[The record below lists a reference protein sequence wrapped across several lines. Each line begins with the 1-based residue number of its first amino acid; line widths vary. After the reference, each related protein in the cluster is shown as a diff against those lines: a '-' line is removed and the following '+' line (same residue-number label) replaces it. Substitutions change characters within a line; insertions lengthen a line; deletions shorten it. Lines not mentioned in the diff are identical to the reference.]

1 MNNNDNNY
9 QYDVIVI
16 GSGAAGLTLALTLA
30 PKARVALIAKKALTN
45 TATLRAQGGIAAVLN
60 HDDSPELH
68 AQDTIDAG
76 VSLCDE
82 EIVRFAVKQGP
93 SSIQWLIDQ
102 GVAFTRDSPNNSR
115 YHLTR
120 EGGHSRRRVIHSAD
134 ATGRELETTLA
145 QLARVDPN
153 IDIFEDHI
161 AIDLITGNKLGI
173 KANRCL
179 GVYVL
184 NTKNNQVLTFSAK
197 STALATGGAGKVYLY
212 TSNPD
217 IATGDGI
224 AMAWRAGCRIANMEF
239 IQFHPTCLFHPDAK
253 SFLITEAI
261 RGEGGKLLLPDRTPF
276 MQKFDSRGELAPR
289 DIVARAIDH
298 EMKRLGSDFV
308 YLDISH
314 KPTDFILQ
322 HFPTVHARCLKFGFD
337 ITSEPIP
344 VVPAAHYICGGIMTD
359 SSGRTD
365 IKGLYALG
373 ETAFTGMHGANRMAS
388 NSLLE
393 CIVFARTTSEEILAT
408 LAQIAPPK
416 PLPTWD
422 ESQVSDSDEQ
432 VVIAH
437 DWHELR
443 RFMWNYVGIE
453 RSNKRLQ
460 RAKNRIDLLQK
471 EINEYYSRFRISS
484 NLIELRNLSLV
495 AELIIR
501 SASQRKESRGL
512 HFNINYPTLDNT
524 QPPRNTVLQPEN
536 YSPQNYLKTPKWRAE
551 P

>member
-82 EIVRFAVKQGP
+82 EIVRFAVEQGP
-93 SSIQWLIDQ
+93 PSIQWLIDQ

-134 ATGRELETTLA
+134 ATGRALETTLA
-145 QLARVDPN
+145 QLASDESN

-173 KANRCL
+173 KENRCL

-184 NTKNNQVLTFSAK
+184 NTKNSQVLTFSAK

-276 MQKFDSRGELAPR
+276 MHKFDSRGELAPR

-314 KPTDFILQ
+314 KSADFILQ

-359 SSGRTD
+359 LSGRAD
-365 IKGLYALG
+365 IEGLYAIG

-393 CIVFARTTSEEILAT
+393 CIVFARTASEDILEKLEISSSPT
-408 LAQIAPPK
+408 Q
-416 PLPTWD
+416 LPAWD
-422 ESQVSDSDEQ
+422 ESQICDSDEQ

-460 RAKNRIDLLQK
+460 RARNRIELLQK
-471 EINEYYSRFRISS
+471 EIDEYYSRFRISS
-484 NLIELRNLSLV
+484 NLIELRNLALV

-524 QPPRNTVLQPEN
+524 QPPSNTVLCPK
-536 YSPQNYLKTPKWRAE
+536 NYLKAPKWRAE

>member
-1 MNNNDNNY
+1 MNNKDNNY
-9 QYDVIVI
+9 QYDVIII

-30 PKARVALIAKKALTN
+30 PKVRVALIAKKAMTN

-60 HDDSPELH
+60 HDDSSELH
-68 AQDTIDAG
+68 AQDTLNAG
-76 VSLCDE
+76 AGLCNE
-82 EIVRFAVKQGP
+82 ETVRFAVEQGP

-102 GVAFTRDSPNNSR
+102 GIAFTRDTPNNSR

-145 QLARVDPN
+145 QLARKEPN

-161 AIDLITGNKLGI
+161 AIDLITANKLGM
-173 KANRCL
+173 KENRCL
-179 GVYVL
+179 GAYIL

-224 AMAWRAGCRIANMEF
+224 AMAWRAGCRVGNMEF

-253 SFLITEAI
+253 SFLITEAM
-261 RGEGGKLLLPDRTPF
+261 RGEGGKLLLPDYTPF
-276 MQKFDSRGELAPR
+276 MHNFDSRAELAPR

-314 KPTDFILQ
+314 KPTDFILK

-337 ITSEPIP
+337 ITRQPIP
-344 VVPAAHYICGGIMTD
+344 VVPAAHYLCGGIMTD
-359 SSGRTD
+359 SCGRTD
-365 IKGLYALG
+365 IEGLYALG

-393 CIVFARTTSEEILAT
+393 CIVFARTASEKIMAT
-408 LAQIAPPK
+408 LKNTPYPET
-416 PLPTWD
+416 LPHWD
-422 ESQVSDSDEQ
+422 ESQVSESDEQ

-471 EINEYYSRFRISS
+471 EINDYYSRFRINS
-484 NLIELRNLSLV
+484 NLIELRNLALV

-501 SASQRKESRGL
+501 CATMRKESRGL
-512 HFNINYPTLDNT
+512 HYNRDYPTLDNT
-524 QPPRNTVLQPEN
+524 QPPHNTVLRPEN
-536 YSPQNYLKTPKWRAE
+536 YLNNPKIE
-551 P
+551 S

>member
-1 MNNNDNNY
+1 MNNNCNNY

-16 GSGAAGLTLALTLA
+16 GSGAAGLTLALTLSSET
-30 PKARVALIAKKALTN
+30 RVALVAKKVLTN
-45 TATLRAQGGIAAVLN
+45 TATFQAQGGVAAVLN
-60 HDDSPELH
+60 PGDSSELH
-68 AQDTIDAG
+68 AQDTLNAG
-76 VSLCDE
+76 VGLCDE
-82 EIVRFAVKQGP
+82 EIVRFAVEQGP

-102 GVAFTRDSPNNSR
+102 GIAFTRDTPNNSR

-145 QLARVDPN
+145 QLARKEPN
-153 IDIFEDHI
+153 IDIFENHI
-161 AIDLITGNKLGI
+161 AIDLITAKKLGM
-173 KANRCL
+173 KENRCL
-179 GVYVL
+179 GVYIL
-184 NTKNNQVLTFSAK
+184 NTKNSQVLTFSAK

-224 AMAWRAGCRIANMEF
+224 AMAWRAGCRVGNMEF

-253 SFLITEAI
+253 SFLITEAM
-261 RGEGGKLLLPDRTPF
+261 RGEGGKLLLPDYTPF
-276 MQKFDSRGELAPR
+276 MHNFDSRAELAPR

-314 KPTDFILQ
+314 KPTDFILK

-337 ITSEPIP
+337 ITRQPIP
-344 VVPAAHYICGGIMTD
+344 VVPAAHYLCGGIMTD
-359 SSGRTD
+359 SCGRTD
-365 IKGLYALG
+365 IEGLYALG

-393 CIVFARTTSEEILAT
+393 CIVFARTASEKIMAT
-408 LAQIAPPK
+408 LKNTPYSNT
-416 PLPTWD
+416 LPHWD
-422 ESQVSDSDEQ
+422 ESQVSESDEQ

-471 EINEYYSRFRISS
+471 EINDYYSRFRINS
-484 NLIELRNLSLV
+484 NLIELRNLALV

-501 SASQRKESRGL
+501 CATMRKESRGL
-512 HFNINYPTLDNT
+512 HYNRDYPTLDNT
-524 QPPRNTVLQPEN
+524 QPPHNTVLRPEN
-536 YSPQNYLKTPKWRAE
+536 YLNNPKIE
-551 P
+551 S